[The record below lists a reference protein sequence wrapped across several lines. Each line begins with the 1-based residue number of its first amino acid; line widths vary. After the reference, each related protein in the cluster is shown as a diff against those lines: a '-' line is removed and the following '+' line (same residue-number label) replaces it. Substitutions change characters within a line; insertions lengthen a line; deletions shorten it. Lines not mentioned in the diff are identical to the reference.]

1 MTKPCDAC
9 QSGNAVIYCRADA
22 AFLCCSCDNKV
33 HCANKLASRHER
45 VLVCEVCEHAPAA
58 VTCKADAAALCVTCD
73 SDIHSANPL
82 ARRHERVPITP
93 FVDSSDGGAAPPPAP
108 PILHDTGNAN
118 HVKAQD
124 HHDQQQQCSYLLKD
138 EDEDDEEESSA
149 AEAASWLLPQP
160 NNLAKSDGEKLG
172 GGGGSGGS
180 SDGGAGDGDSNDPDD
195 FAGGGDG
202 GGDVGVE
209 STDFYSTLKPS
220 APPPLRIEKLLLKSQ
235 AAANFDL
242 FSDEDS
248 YLDMD
253 FLGALH
259 SVTDSLVPIHTTGGA
274 LHSSSPV
281 GSNADSYD
289 LDVHDKS
296 PPHAYCPGLSLS
308 ASSIDVGVVPDAS
321 LSDISTPQSRPTSSS
336 VFGSGEA
343 QAAAA
348 PLHHA
353 TPLEPIAR
361 EARVLRYREKRKN
374 RKFEKTIRYASRKAY
389 AETRPRIKGR
399 FAKRGEMDS
408 YDASFGVVPSF

>member
-118 HVKAQD
+118 H
-124 HHDQQQQCSYLLKD
+124 
-138 EDEDDEEESSA
+138 DDEEESSA

-172 GGGGSGGS
+172 G
-180 SDGGAGDGDSNDPDD
+180 
-195 FAGGGDG
+195 
-202 GGDVGVE
+202 GVE